1 MGTIS
6 RDLPAFWMTYLNL
19 FTVSKPFQTS
29 YYLQSSYN
37 MFVPLVPP
45 QNVTPSNRIVRLVE
59 PIILGLFLPDIYM
72 RWVEE
77 TIMMNPWKHT
87 RKSTWITNPLME
99 ALSTFA

>member
-29 YYLQSSYN
+29 FSSNRRTICLY
-37 MFVPLVPP
+37 PLVPP